1 MFPSN
6 AKQKFGKI
14 FYIKNK
20 RLALLSLFTQEICPL
35 KLTFYVQKFGVKMH
49 RLKELRRV
57 NCCVNFLHGLVHDYP
72 VERH

>member
-49 RLKELRRV
+49 RLKEL
-57 NCCVNFLHGLVHDYP
+57 
-72 VERH
+72 